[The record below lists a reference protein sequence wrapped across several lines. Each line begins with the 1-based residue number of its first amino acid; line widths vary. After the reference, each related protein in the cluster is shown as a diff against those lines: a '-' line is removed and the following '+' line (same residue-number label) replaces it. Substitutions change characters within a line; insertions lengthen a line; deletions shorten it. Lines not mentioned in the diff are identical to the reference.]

1 MKITKSQIKKIIQEE
16 IQGLLSEKALPI
28 VKGIPKPR
36 DIYRSTRDYENAVRY
51 LTVLGLGSDHPSFDH
66 PHRNLDD
73 LDDMERRY
81 TYDPPEKPKMRY
93 AKIRNFDLGGD
104 KGLDDASV
112 QDMVAQL
119 VQQTLD
125 RSPNMQRQIASPVSP
140 TSRPHGE
147 RLEEISSFL
156 NENMQIDS
164 RLPAAPAPKKQA
176 PLNRDFEKI
185 FGTEDPLAG
194 LVDPESPI
202 PKELFDRVRAMSS
215 RFKTRGKAA
224 ESRPVVNPARTLKG
238 PVKEPAGTG
247 TSNSA
252 QSAGAASKRLSDLE
266 ENEKLKLD
274 PLPGKMPKVSYGT
287 VGGGLRSVLR
297 QVVNRIIRSRVG
309 AEEALDAADD
319 AQLIANL
326 NTLAVAGQQGA
337 RMGKEGEK
345 LKLAKLRKTH
355 GRFLPKIARD
365 VEAKKA
371 TGRDQSAKEMAGSL
385 VGKTLTEVEPI
396 PRRQVPAV
404 NMLPFE
410 LEKNASETRSEEQ
423 VNETGETPFKKKQQA
438 AEKSRN
444 LRPNTPED
452 EERRKNDAAYEKGLK
467 RIKRAVDK
475 KNRRFAR
482 QPAKK

>member
-16 IQGLLSEKALPI
+16 IQGLLSEKALRI

-119 VQQTLD
+119 AQQTLDRSD

-147 RLEEISSFL
+147 KLEES
-156 NENMQIDS
+156 
-164 RLPAAPAPKKQA
+164 
-176 PLNRDFEKI
+176 
-185 FGTEDPLAG
+185 
-194 LVDPESPI
+194 
-202 PKELFDRVRAMSS
+202 
-215 RFKTRGKAA
+215 
-224 ESRPVVNPARTLKG
+224 
-238 PVKEPAGTG
+238 
-247 TSNSA
+247 
-252 QSAGAASKRLSDLE
+252 
-266 ENEKLKLD
+266 
-274 PLPGKMPKVSYGT
+274 
-287 VGGGLRSVLR
+287 
-297 QVVNRIIRSRVG
+297 
-309 AEEALDAADD
+309 
-319 AQLIANL
+319 
-326 NTLAVAGQQGA
+326 
-337 RMGKEGEK
+337 EK
-345 LKLAKLRKTH
+345 LKLAKLRK
-355 GRFLPKIARD
+355 IMRD
-365 VEAKKA
+365 EEAKKA
-371 TGRDQSAKEMAGSL
+371 TGRDRSAKEMAGSL

-396 PRRQVPAV
+396 PRRDVPAV

-423 VNETGETPFKKKQQA
+423 VNETDRFKQA
-438 AEKSRN
+438 LKTAKN
-444 LRPNTPED
+444 VRPNTPE
-452 EERRKNDAAYEKGLK
+452 ERQSKENE
-467 RIKRAVDK
+467 RISKKISDRLKRAVNK